1 MMVEHHRRIDSD
13 QKMEPKKVELE
24 DETGEERAKRVW
36 KMADCVCFDV
46 DSTVCRDEAIDE
58 LANFL
63 GVGEAVSKATKA
75 AMNGNTRFREALRSR
90 LNVMKPSKEQIE
102 KFKIENPPKLTPG
115 IDKLISSLHNHSIPV
130 YLVSGGFRS
139 LIEPVADCL
148 KISRTKIYA
157 NVLLFNE
164 DGSYSGF
171 DENELT
177 SDSGSKEVKEKKCL
191 MF

>member
-63 GVGEAVSKATKA
+63 GV
-75 AMNGNTRFREALRSR
+75 
-90 LNVMKPSKEQIE
+90 
-102 KFKIENPPKLTPG
+102 
-115 IDKLISSLHNHSIPV
+115 V

-177 SDSGSKEVKEKKCL
+177 SDSGSKEIGKPGVCALLKKKYGYENL
-191 MF
+191 VMIGDGATDYEAFPPADAFIGFGGNQIRENVRTNAPWYVYDFEVLRRELED